1 MARPSYLSRRPDGR
15 YWIQIRLGKRAAAIY
30 GRPLLRVSLRTSDFA
45 EARRRLVDNL
55 EWVVE
60 VVEAPDLEA
69 LGGILHHRLGV
80 YVGDG
85 APRNER
91 RLAERL
97 AFEHQVR
104 TYIARAQERGYLFAR
119 HFPGFANSWV
129 DFVDQNKAGEAEIAK
144 NVARRAYEAGRTDER
159 ATTAEAQHDIQ
170 PAMVSSIPLAP
181 LDPVALI
188 ERIVQDEVAR
198 RLAPRP
204 APRAEPEHLALPPA
218 ADDAGGEAAAMSGDK
233 CMSVAAAEFLQPAD
247 RKRQRRTKGRSEAE
261 PVIRFAVEF
270 LGDPVFNYLTPD
282 DWKRLDEA
290 LTDIPKTKAIPRE
303 YANTLFARFKYAE
316 QHGWADLTRITE
328 KTIKA
333 KYWGGLYKFID
344 WAIAEK
350 IYRRPKPEFE
360 CIDPENMA
368 SCPGMLS
375 RTKSFWSFS
384 DFPCSPGA
392 VTACI
397 FGSRASISCNRQFI
411 GAS

>member
-1 MARPSYLSRRPDGR
+1 M
-15 YWIQIRLGKRAAAIY
+15 
-30 GRPLLRVSLRTSDFA
+30 
-45 EARRRLVDNL
+45 
-55 EWVVE
+55 
-60 VVEAPDLEA
+60 
-69 LGGILHHRLGV
+69 
-80 YVGDG
+80 
-85 APRNER
+85 
-91 RLAERL
+91 
-97 AFEHQVR
+97 
-104 TYIARAQERGYLFAR
+104 
-119 HFPGFANSWV
+119 
-129 DFVDQNKAGEAEIAK
+129 
-144 NVARRAYEAGRTDER
+144 
-159 ATTAEAQHDIQ
+159 
-170 PAMVSSIPLAP
+170 
-181 LDPVALI
+181 
-188 ERIVQDEVAR
+188 AR

-218 ADDAGGEAAAMSGDK
+218 GDDAVGEAAAMSGDK

-350 IYRRPKPEFE
+350 IYRRPRPEFE
-360 CIDPENMA
+360 CIDPEIWRA
-368 SCPGMLS
+368 CPGCF
-375 RTKSFWSFS
+375 R
-384 DFPCSPGA
+384 GR
-392 VTACI
+392 
-397 FGSRASISCNRQFI
+397 RAF
-411 GAS
+411 GASQTSLVHRVP